1 MLEAL
6 SARSTPIYHNIAR
19 TSEKTLL
26 IVSEIRLLREGVA
39 GVVKGHPALRVAGL
53 CGSLDEA
60 LLALQDYPDATVL
73 LDGSFPQGHEAV
85 RAIHEIAPSALVIAF
100 AVSETEDNIVAW
112 AKAGA
117 VGYIP
122 ASAAL
127 HEFAG
132 FIESVSRGE
141 QICSAAIA
149 SRLIR
154 RLRNPPGADIQQP
167 AKVAVSLTAR
177 EQEIIQMLAE
187 GLSNKE
193 IARNLHIELST
204 TKTHVHN
211 LLGKL
216 GLKRRGQIASWSHK
230 QGRGE

>member
-6 SARSTPIYHNIAR
+6 SARSTPICQNVANIAR
-19 TSEKTLL
+19 PSEKVLL
-26 IVSEIRLLREGVA
+26 IVSEIRLLREGIA
-39 GVVKGHPALRVAGL
+39 EFVKGHPALRVTAL
-53 CGSLDEA
+53 CETIDEA
-60 LLALQDYPDATVL
+60 LSAIQDNPDATVL
-73 LDGSFPQGHEAV
+73 LDGSFPQGHQAV
-85 RAIHEIAPSALVIAF
+85 RAIHDVSPSALVIAF
-100 AVSETEDNIVAW
+100 AVSETEENIVAW

-154 RLRNPPGADIQQP
+154 R
-167 AKVAVSLTAR
+167 
-177 EQEIIQMLAE
+177 
-187 GLSNKE
+187 
-193 IARNLHIELST
+193 
-204 TKTHVHN
+204 
-211 LLGKL
+211 
-216 GLKRRGQIASWSHK
+216 
-230 QGRGE
+230 